1 MANTDIFS
9 RQAQDFGGAFAA
21 DGGLISFAIGPKGG
35 ATDPL
40 TGTGGAGGVGLLMQD
55 LSFNYQQAVTRIY
68 ELGTAK
74 TFYVA
79 GRAQGQAT
87 CGRILGPRGV
97 QIGFYAK
104 YGDVCSPDNVL
115 EFTADTSCH
124 SGPSAGGNN
133 LNYKFKMTGVVITSI
148 GITVRANDM
157 IINEQLQM
165 FFASLQ
171 IVNAA

>member
-1 MANTDIFS
+1 
-9 RQAQDFGGAFAA
+9 
-21 DGGLISFAIGPKGG
+21 
-35 ATDPL
+35 
-40 TGTGGAGGVGLLMQD
+40 MQD

-87 CGRILGPRGV
+87 CGRILGPRGIQRV
-97 QIGFYAK
+97 FYEK
-104 YGDVCSPDNVL
+104 YGNVCSPDNIL
-115 EFTADTSCH
+115 DFTADTACH
-124 SGPSAGGNN
+124 SSAGIPSA
-133 LNYKFKMTGVVITSI
+133 LRKYKFHMTGVVITSI

-165 FFASLQ
+165 FFASLSLLK
-171 IVNAA
+171 

>member
-1 MANTDIFS
+1 MAKDIFS
-9 RQAQDFGGAFAA
+9 REGTQFGGAFAA
-21 DGGLISFAIGPKGG
+21 DGGLISFAIGAGGG
-35 ATDPL
+35 APSSSL
-40 TGTGGAGGVGLLMQD
+40 TRSAGGVGLLMQD

-97 QIGFYAK
+97 QTAFYGK
-104 YGDVCSPDNVL
+104 YGDVCSPDNIL
-115 EFTADTSCH
+115 DFSADTSCDRPASTPATPTDQRAYRFH
-124 SGPSAGGNN
+124 
-133 LNYKFKMTGVVITSI
+133 MTGVVITSI

-165 FFASLQ
+165 FFASLEL
-171 IVNAA
+171 VT